1 MRRCKADQEQKCQKW
16 AATPDAYRAVSR
28 LRMAARRALEQ
39 IGMRYEISDLLNS
52 SVRKCFLK
60 ATGKSWGLL
69 QIEELQAVYVYVGRG
84 LECFKGATA
93 PIAPM
98 LPPPMWESTSECL
111 YSFGD
116 CQDSLAIGFSFGS
129 NWVHWKNLNK
139 WRRTIKS
146 QHCLTCAVDSI
157 SLKTSITG
165 TLKATKRVI
174 AGSVHMAVVHLNH
187 TFINIY
193 KK

>member
-111 YSFGD
+111 YSFGYRL
-116 CQDSLAIGFSFGS
+116 QFWQQLS
-129 NWVHWKNLNK
+129 
-139 WRRTIKS
+139 
-146 QHCLTCAVDSI
+146 
-157 SLKTSITG
+157 
-165 TLKATKRVI
+165 TLKKFERVKEDHKEPTL
-174 AGSVHMAVVHLNH
+174 SYLCSWLHFPQNQHHRH
-187 TFINIY
+187 TQSY
-193 KK
+193 QTCYCR